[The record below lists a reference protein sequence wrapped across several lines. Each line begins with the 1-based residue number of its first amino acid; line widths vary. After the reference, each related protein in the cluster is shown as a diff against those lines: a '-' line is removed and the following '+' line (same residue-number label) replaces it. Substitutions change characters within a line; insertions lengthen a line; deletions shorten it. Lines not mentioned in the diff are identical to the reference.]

1 MTRRISVLSVV
12 VGALVFVFAAAP
24 AAFAQDI
31 GSAPSTLT
39 FGHDDAL
46 DGTPGEIV
54 SGAFGGDDGV
64 TDPLDPTLRVPNS
77 FESFPFVVPEGD
89 PSGSITVNVTWQDP
103 RLDIDLYL
111 YRYKR
116 DGTTLVPTSIA
127 SSASFGDNDEELTY
141 YPAIASNPV
150 EPGRYLV
157 VVDNW
162 CTDETDPVAIAIG
175 GCGIGDPIP
184 TDEDDFIGKVTFG
197 AGLPFNAPPTAG
209 LTGPDSVKAGD
220 VATFT
225 AAATDADG
233 RVANYAFDLD
243 GDGRFETDNATSN
256 VVVKRFDTAGSFNVG
271 VRVTDD
277 AGARSYASK
286 KLTVTAAASTATLPR
301 TLITGF
307 KLNRP
312 VFGGRSR
319 SKLKVTY
326 RLREAGRVTLSLW
339 RGKKRV
345 KRLVDDKA
353 RAGGRTYRV
362 TVKPR
367 GLRRGNYTLRLRARS
382 SQGATKQTAK
392 LFAKRL

>member
-1 MTRRISVLSVV
+1 MLGLLLGVV
-12 VGALVFVFAAAP
+12 ALASAVP
-24 AAFAQDI
+24 AAWAQDI
-31 GSAPSTLT
+31 GSAPDTLS
-39 FGHDDAL
+39 FGHDDSL

-54 SGAFGGDDGV
+54 SGAFGGEDGIA
-64 TDPLDPTLRVPNS
+64 DPLAQRVPNS
-77 FESFPFVVPEGD
+77 YETFAFVVPEGN
-89 PSGSITVNVTWQDP
+89 PSGSVTVNVTWQDP

-116 DGTTLVPTSIA
+116 DGTTLVPLSIA

-162 CTDETDPVAIAIG
+162 CTDEADPVAIDIG
-175 GCGIGDPIP
+175 GCGIGDPVP

-197 AGLPFNAPPTAG
+197 AGLPFNTAPTAAI
-209 LTGPDSVKAGD
+209 TGPATVKRGGT
-220 VATFT
+220 ATFT
-225 AAATDADG
+225 AAATDPDG

-243 GDGRFETDNATSN
+243 GDGRFETDNATAN
-256 VVVKRFDTAGSFNVG
+256 VVAKRFDTPGSYNIG
-271 VRVTDD
+271 LRVTDD
-277 AGARSYASK
+277 AGGHGYAST
-286 KLTVTAAASTATLPR
+286 KLVVTAEAGVAAR

-307 KLNRP
+307 RLNRP
-312 VFGGRSR
+312 VFGGRGKA
-319 SKLKVTY
+319 KLKVSY

-353 RAGGRTYRV
+353 RAAARTYRV
-362 TVKPR
+362 TLKPR
-367 GLRRGNYTLRLRARS
+367 GLKRGRYTLRLTARTS
-382 SQGATKQTAK
+382 NGQTRQIAK